1 MTSDN
6 IPNGFW
12 GEFPL
17 KVVLFQI
24 SFCFSCKVLSENT
37 PKHLKLHGNVMC
49 GTS

>member
-17 KVVLFQI
+17 KKRWFCHLMNLNLSLMIFQ
-24 SFCFSCKVLSENT
+24 
-37 PKHLKLHGNVMC
+37 HGFGV
-49 GTS
+49 